1 MDVLV
6 VRQTMRIK
14 SKKSASK
21 LARDIRDKIMAK
33 ADGMF
38 FKVVLI
44 MNQLYDKERI
54 SSVFEAIEDAP
65 LQLEAMI
72 EHVFERLTL
81 NEDVDK
87 EDLNEILV
95 WVAYSKTPLTPLH
108 RHLALRWSSSKALP
122 SSSRERWYS
131 FSRSRACL

>member
-21 LARDIRDKIMAK
+21 LARYISDKIMAK

-95 WVAYSKTPLTPLH
+95 WVAYSKTPLT
-108 RHLALRWSSSKALP
+108 
-122 SSSRERWYS
+122 
-131 FSRSRACL
+131 